1 LFAIFLVKG
10 KPTMTTELTLRQQL
24 DNAVTERNLLMQR
37 MRTASL
43 FETITVTALLQVAQL
58 KVEHL
63 TVEVNRAEQAK

>member
-1 LFAIFLVKG
+1 
-10 KPTMTTELTLRQQL
+10 MTTELTLRQQL